1 MRTSQSVLQFAAA
14 LLLLLS
20 AAACIPPAAPP
31 PTPAPMAATA
41 VQAAAAPTK
50 AAPSTGPI
58 TVTDALGRQV
68 TFQTPPQRIALT
80 GKALFMVADAAYL
93 FPEAAARIAA
103 IGKTAQMQRDFI
115 PLVDAS
121 YGAKTLLGAETGP
134 EQIAAVQPDAVILK
148 STNAEKLG
156 KPLEA
161 LGIPVVYVDFETPEQ
176 YQRDL
181 QILGQVF
188 GNPARGQEL
197 AAYFRSHVAQVADA
211 VADLKDE
218 QKPAVLLIYYT
229 DRDGAIAFNVP
240 PLAWMQTLLVE
251 MAGGRPVWR
260 DAQPGSGWS
269 KVSLEQIAA
278 WDPAQIYVVTYTDKV
293 DDVVR
298 KLKAD
303 PQWQLLRAVK
313 EGRLYAFPGDFFSW
327 DQPDTRWALGLTWL
341 AGKLHP
347 DRFPGLDVIAEARRF
362 YRELYGLDDAA
373 FDQHVRPLLFGDL
386 P

>member
-1 MRTSQSVLQFAAA
+1 MHPSRLFPWLAIV
-14 LLLLLS
+14 LLLLVTLT
-20 AAACIPPAAPP
+20 ACVPPAAPP
-31 PTPAPMAATA
+31 ASAPATA
-41 VQAAAAPTK
+41 VPTPF
-50 AAPSTGPI
+50 A
-58 TVTDALGRQV
+58 VTDALGRSV
-68 TFQTPPQRIALT
+68 TFQGPPTRIVLA
-80 GKALFMVADAAYL
+80 GRALFMVADAAYL
-93 FPEAAARIAA
+93 FPGAGPRIAA
-103 IGKTAQMQRDFI
+103 IGKTSQMQRDFI

-121 YGAKTLLGAETGP
+121 YGTKTILGSEAGP

-148 STNAEKLG
+148 SSNAEKLG

-188 GNPARGQEL
+188 GNPARVQEL
-197 AAYFRSHVAQVADA
+197 AAYFRSHAEKVAGA
-211 VADLKDE
+211 VADLGDA
-218 QKPAVLLIYYT
+218 QKPRVLLMYTT
-229 DRDGAIAFNVP
+229 DRDGAVAFNVP

-260 DAQPGSGWS
+260 DAQPGNGWT
-269 KVSLEQIAA
+269 KVGLEQIAA
-278 WDPAQIYVVTYTDKV
+278 WDADQIYVVTYTDKV
-293 DDVVR
+293 DDVVAQ
-298 KLKAD
+298 LKAD

-313 EGRLYAFPGDFFSW
+313 TGQFYAFPGDFFSW

-347 DRFPGLDVIAEARRF
+347 DRFPGLDVPAEARRF

-373 FDQHVRPLLFGDL
+373 FDQHVQPILFGDL